1 MKNVIGVVQQKK
13 EKRMT
18 TAIVDIETNGLKEAV
33 IKNGK
38 ITIPKATKIHCIV
51 AKCYD
56 TGRTKTWVQDECKQF
71 AEWSKLIDTF
81 IMHNG
86 LSFDAP
92 LLNKFT
98 NSDIKAS
105 QVRDTLLESQL
116 FNPIREDGHSLE
128 AWGKRL
134 HQPKGDVDSFEEYT
148 PDMLDYCKQD
158 TEITYM
164 VAKQLEEDK
173 RKFSTESL
181 QLEHRVRQLLDQQEE
196 NGFALNLKDAM
207 VLNAQLSDELYE
219 LEQWSLQTF
228 EPTIIELK
236 TKTKEIPFN
245 IASRQ
250 QIGQRLMDRGWKPTV
265 RTEKDHVVVNEA
277 VLKTITEPE
286 LIPLAKKFIRYFLIQ
301 KRSVMISSW
310 INACRDDG
318 RVHGKVMTLRT
329 VTGRM
334 AHHSP
339 NMAQIPAVYS
349 EYGKECRSLWTVSNT
364 DTHKLVGTDASGLE
378 LRCLAHYLRDDNYTE
393 EILNGDIHT
402 KNMELAGIK
411 DRDQAKT
418 FIYAFLYG
426 AGSEKIGS
434 ILGLDKKAGTKL
446 INRFLANLPSL
457 RRLRSRV
464 EKSARSKTLRAIDG
478 RILHIRSVHSAL
490 NTLLQGAGAIICKQ
504 WLVHM
509 MDRVKE
515 KQLDVKLVGSIH
527 DEYQFEV
534 INKDV
539 KEFCKITDLAIK
551 DTEKTLKVRCP
562 LDSEYKVGKT
572 WAETH

>member
-1 MKNVIGVVQQKK
+1 
-13 EKRMT
+13 MT
-18 TAIVDIETNGLKEAV
+18 TAVVDIETNGLKEAV
-33 IKNGK
+33 IKNGNLL
-38 ITIPKATKIHCIV
+38 IPKATKIHCIV

-56 TGRTKTWVQDECKQF
+56 TGRIKTWVEEECKQF

-98 NSDIKAS
+98 NSDIKPS
-105 QVRDTLLESQL
+105 QIRDTLLESQL
-116 FNPIREDGHSLE
+116 FNPVREDGHGLE

-134 HQPKGDVDSFEEYT
+134 NKPKGDVDSFEEYT
-148 PDMLDYCKQD
+148 PDMLEYCKQD
-158 TEITYM
+158 TEITYIL
-164 VAKQLEEDK
+164 AKQLEDDK
-173 RKFSTESL
+173 KKFSDQSL
-181 QLEHRVRQLLDQQEE
+181 ELERKVRQLLDQQEE
-196 NGFALNLKDAM
+196 NGFALNLQEAM
-207 VLNAQLSDELYE
+207 KLNAQLSDELYE
-219 LEQWSLQTF
+219 LEQWSLKTF

-277 VLKTITEPE
+277 VLKTITEPD

-301 KRSVMISSW
+301 KRSVMITSW
-310 INACRDDG
+310 ITACRENG

-378 LRCLAHYLRDDNYTE
+378 LRCLAHYLRDDNYKE

-509 MDRVKE
+509 MDRVKQ

-539 KEFCKITDLAIK
+539 ESFCKITQLAIK
-551 DTEKTLKVRCP
+551 DTEKTLQLRCP
-562 LDSEYKVGKT
+562 LDSEYKVGRT